1 MFDLETVELTWKC
14 QDGKHEEMI
23 RTVYN
28 LIENVL
34 PCLSLDIINL
44 FFQKVSQ
51 ESRIDEKYLLFLKQ
65 FTITA
70 LEKQYHSLELQ
81 W

>member
-1 MFDLETVELTWKC
+1 MFDYETVELTWKC

-34 PCLSLDIINL
+34 PYLNLDVINL
-44 FFQKVSQ
+44 FFSKVSQ

-65 FTITA
+65 FTLTA
-70 LEKQYHSLELQ
+70 LEKQYKSLEL
-81 W
+81 